1 MGRIKGLLISVFSLG
16 LLGGLLWLGGIL
28 SEGVRQGILLC
39 LTTVLPS
46 LFLFTV
52 LTNWMGSTRILTWLG
67 KGASLVGRPVLG
79 LGPTSCGVLL
89 FSLLGGYPV
98 GAALLA
104 QLVRQQQMDSKQASK
119 MLCFCS
125 WSSPAFLIQGVGGQ
139 VLGSVTAGV
148 ILWLSQLAA
157 ALLLAALL
165 RVKDAGTTQPPS
177 LPEPSAGNFF
187 GSLRGSL
194 GILGGIC
201 GTVILCSGLF
211 PLLDFLPLSPL
222 WDWTV
227 RGMAE
232 VTNGCFCLP
241 EGVSGFGIFCR
252 LGFFAA
258 FGGICIFCQNALLVS
273 GTGISLKW
281 YLASRVPIGL
291 FCAGF
296 CALGYSFL
304 PQQTAACFGTFSA
317 PAGAA
322 ALSSAT
328 PLGSGLMVV
337 LAIFLLSSAGK
348 RDTMS
353 SGTQSGNL

>member
-1 MGRIKGLLISVFSLG
+1 MGRVKAVFISIFSVLLLAG
-16 LLGGLLWLGGIL
+16 MLWLGGIL
-28 SEGVRQGILLC
+28 SEGVRNGIVLC
-39 LTTVLPS
+39 LTTVIPS

-67 KGASLVGRPVLG
+67 KGMSLVGRPVLG
-79 LGPTSCGVLL
+79 LGSAGCGVLL

-104 QLVRQQQMDSKQASK
+104 GLVRQGQMDPKQASK

-139 VLGSVTAGV
+139 VLGSALAGI
-148 ILWLSQLAA
+148 ILWLSQLTA

-165 RVKDAGTTQPPS
+165 RVKEKGDSLLPPLS
-177 LPEPSAGNFF
+177 LPNAGNFF
-187 GSLRGSL
+187 FSLRNSL

-211 PLLDFLPLSPL
+211 PLLDLLPLSPL
-222 WDWTV
+222 WDWTA
-227 RGMAE
+227 RGLAE

-241 EGVSGFGIFCR
+241 EGVSGFEIFCR

-258 FGGICIFCQNALLVS
+258 FGGICVFCQNALLVG

-281 YLASRVPIGL
+281 YLLTRLPIGL

-296 CALGYSFL
+296 CALCYPLL
-304 PQQTAACFGTFSA
+304 PQQAAECFGSFTA
-317 PAGAA
+317 PAGMA
-322 ALSSAT
+322 ALSAAT

-353 SGTQSGNL
+353 SGA

>member
-1 MGRIKGLLISVFSLG
+1 MGRIKGLLISIFSLAA
-16 LLGGLLWLGGIL
+16 LGGLLWLGGML
-28 SEGVRQGILLC
+28 SEGVRQGISLC
-39 LTTVLPS
+39 LTTVIPS

-52 LTNWMGSTRILTWLG
+52 LTNWMGSTRILNWLG
-67 KGASLVGRPVLG
+67 KGVSLLGRPVLG
-79 LGPTSCGVLL
+79 LGPTGSGVFF

-104 QLVRQQQMDSKQASK
+104 QLVRQKQMDPKQASK

-139 VLGSVTAGV
+139 VLGSVPAGV

-165 RVKDAGTTQPPS
+165 RVKEVKTARPLPLPYPGT
-177 LPEPSAGNFF
+177 ENFF
-187 GSLRGSL
+187 RSLRGSL
-194 GILGGIC
+194 GILGSIC
-201 GTVILCSGLF
+201 ATVILCSGLF
-211 PLLDFLPLSPL
+211 PLLDLLPLPSL
-222 WDWTV
+222 WDWTL

-258 FGGICIFCQNALLVS
+258 FGGICVFCQNALLVS

-281 YLASRVPIGL
+281 YLASRAPIGL

-296 CALGYSFL
+296 CALGYTLL
-304 PQQTAACFGTFSA
+304 PQQAAECFGSFSA

-322 ALSSAT
+322 ALSAAT

-337 LAIFLLSSAGK
+337 LAIFLLSSTGK
-348 RDTMS
+348 HDTMS

>member
-1 MGRIKGLLISVFSLG
+1 MGRIKGIVISIFSVG
-16 LLGGLLWLGGIL
+16 LLAGLLWLGGIL
-28 SEGVRQGILLC
+28 SEGVRRGIVLC
-39 LTTVLPS
+39 LTNVIPS

-67 KGASLVGRPVLG
+67 KGVSVLGRPLLG
-79 LGPTSCGVLL
+79 LDASGCGVLL

-104 QLVRQQQMDSKQASK
+104 QLVRQGQMDPKQASK

-139 VLGSVTAGV
+139 VLGSTMAGM

-165 RVKDAGTTQPPS
+165 RVGGAKAASPS
-177 LPEPSAGNFF
+177 LPCPSAGNFF

-211 PLLDFLPLSPL
+211 PLLELLPLPSL
-222 WDWTV
+222 WDWTA
-227 RGMAE
+227 RGIAE

-258 FGGICIFCQNALLVS
+258 FGGICVFCQNVLLVG
-273 GTGISLKW
+273 GTGITLKW
-281 YLASRVPIGL
+281 YLLTRLPIGL
-291 FCAGF
+291 FCAGI
-296 CALGYSFL
+296 CALCYPLL
-304 PQQTAACFGTFSA
+304 PQQAAECFGDFTA
-317 PAGAA
+317 PAGMA
-322 ALSSAT
+322 ALSAAT

-337 LAIFLLSSAGK
+337 LAIFLLSSASK
-348 RDTMS
+348 RDTMA
-353 SGTQSGNL
+353 SGTQ